1 MNAVTRASIDASF
14 LTTLITQPI
23 WVLKTRMLLNMN
35 KNISEFENFKKQ
47 VRQINAECGPKGF
60 LKGLE
65 LSLILS
71 FSGVI
76 QMYVYEG
83 SKILYEKM

>member
-1 MNAVTRASIDASF
+1 MT
-14 LTTLITQPI
+14 
-23 WVLKTRMLLNMN
+23 
-35 KNISEFENFKKQ
+35 
-47 VRQINAECGPKGF
+47 ECGPKGF
-60 LKGLE
+60 LRGLE

-83 SKILYEKM
+83 SKLLYEKMQIPESPIS